1 MKSEKGITLL
11 SLILYIILLM
21 LVVSMLSV
29 LNNLFFTN
37 TKYLTNNSKSIS
49 EYNKFNMYFI
59 EDIKKNTSAD
69 VTENTIE
76 FEDGTLYT
84 YIKEDMGIYRNKVKI
99 CNDIPY
105 CTFSTNEQK
114 VNNTKKQIIDVH
126 LLVKSPSLFEA
137 SNSYVLKY
145 W

>member
-11 SLILYIILLM
+11 SLILYIILLT
-21 LVVSMLSV
+21 LVLSMLSV

-37 TKYLTNNSKSIS
+37 TKYLANNSKSIS

-59 EDIKKNTSAD
+59 EDIKNNISAD
-69 VTENTIE
+69 ITENTIE
-76 FEDGTLYT
+76 FADGTLYT

-105 CTFSTNEQK
+105 CVFSTNEQK

-137 SNSYVLKY
+137 NNSYVLKY